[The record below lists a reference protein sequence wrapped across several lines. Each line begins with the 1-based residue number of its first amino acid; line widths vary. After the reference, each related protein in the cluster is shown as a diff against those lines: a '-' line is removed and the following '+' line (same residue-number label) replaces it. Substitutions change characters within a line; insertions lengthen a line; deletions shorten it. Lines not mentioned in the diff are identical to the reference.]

1 MRCEASTHRGVRCA
15 RPARAGERRCA
26 SHGARAGGGRR
37 RGLRHSL
44 YGRALARDERRAL
57 VLARA
62 IEGVS
67 EEVALTR
74 LMILRHARDGSPA
87 DYARLTDA
95 LKKLLLLDHQ
105 LRSGGNGL
113 AEALAR
119 ILDEIALELGLGDR
133 APVGDE

>member
-1 MRCEASTHRGVRCA
+1 MRCEASTRRGVRCA

-26 SHGARAGGGRR
+26 GHAARAGGGRR
-37 RGLRHSL
+37 RGPRHGL

-57 VLARA
+57 ALARA

-67 EEVALTR
+67 EEVAMTR

-105 LRSGGNGL
+105 LRGGGHGL
-113 AEALAR
+113 AAALAR
-119 ILDEIALELGLGDR
+119 ILDEIALELGLGDGMS
-133 APVGDE
+133 VGDE

>member
-1 MRCEASTHRGVRCA
+1 MRCEASTRRGVRCA
-15 RPARAGERRCA
+15 RPARVGARLCA
-26 SHGARAGGGRR
+26 SHAARVGGGRR
-37 RGLRHSL
+37 RGPRHGL
-44 YGRALARDERRAL
+44 YGRALAQDERQMMT
-57 VLARA
+57 LARE

-67 EEVALTR
+67 EEVAMTR
-74 LMILRHARDGSPA
+74 LMILRQARDGSPA

-105 LRSGGNGL
+105 LRGGGNTL

-119 ILDEIALELGLGDR
+119 ILNEIALELGLGDG